1 MAVMTA
7 AEFRNA
13 IDRAITRATKIGSD
27 GEPADHATQL
37 AMFMGTLE
45 GALAFAE
52 PALASRLN
60 KVGRIEVADLFLKEA
75 A

>member
-1 MAVMTA
+1 MAVMNA
-7 AEFRNA
+7 ADFRDA

-27 GEPADHATQL
+27 GKPADHVTQL

-52 PALASRLN
+52 PALSSRLN
-60 KVGRIEVADLFLKEA
+60 KVGRIEVADLFSKEVA
-75 A
+75 